1 MSRGHKRK
9 TILRLALIMSLVSVL
24 CSPLVAQCVLIDP
37 GRDSVFI
44 SYERL
49 GEASGAKKDRDAVI
63 LRLRN
68 NTDCAIYITAA
79 SAQKFLKPLPEK
91 PTVADRIKREID
103 HVLPDGVLVP
113 DIEYYFPTRHGP
125 QKSLG
130 GDMFYA
136 FKILGQRSILFEV
149 PFEHIDGAANGKLTV
164 PFRYANE
171 RESRG
176 EHFFPSVEN
185 TVSFR
190 FGGLPEEVLK
200 SIRRR

>member
-1 MSRGHKRK
+1 MSFDLKRK
-9 TILRLALIMSLVSVL
+9 RFLRCIFGASLIGLSCSSLI
-24 CSPLVAQCVLIDP
+24 AQCALIDP
-37 GRDSVFI
+37 NRDSVFI

-49 GEASGAKKDRDAVI
+49 GGARGAKKDRDAVI

-68 NTDCAIYITAA
+68 NTDCAIYITAG
-79 SAQKFLKPLPEK
+79 SAQKFLKPLPAR
-91 PTVADRIKREID
+91 PTVADRIKREIV

-113 DIEYYFPTRHGP
+113 DIEYYFRTGHGP

-149 PFEHIDGAANGKLTV
+149 PFQRIDGTANGKLTV

-171 RESRG
+171 WESRG
-176 EHFFPSVEN
+176 EHFFLSVEN
-185 TVSFR
+185 TVSFG
-190 FGGLPEEVLK
+190 FSALPEDVLK
-200 SIRRR
+200 SIRGK